1 MSNKLNNVY
10 NTPIKIIYGVK
21 NKYNKR
27 QYYEYIFI
35 GSIEKNI
42 KSIIEKFKELSLI
55 ETLDILKKDEIEL
68 LEEKYGKEWYKFFW
82 NKYHINNTFNIDN
95 KKFIE
100 NKSKYIK
107 EWFNERINKRKVI
120 SSYKTYGIHIKN
132 KNISS
137 LIMKNKNLEYDD
149 INSEGDNYKSNQGL
163 QFGGEENEKYEEI
176 DYESLYG
183 NIDDSE
189 IEEDKDIQDI
199 ETEDLNYSNEEEM
212 NNDSIS
218 EIEIED
224 KENKEID
231 ETSKDIDIDNNNED
245 NKNDL
250 NKLSKIADFEK
261 IRKNMIDLPTDKD
274 DNIYDDELKNN
285 IKKIYIYDEYINIDD
300 TFKNIKLKIFSKIKN
315 HNKYGDYN
323 YLMPSRV
330 YLWGEKFYDEK
341 KKEEVML
348 GIKWL
353 EHINLL
359 KVETCPN
366 SNIKVYSELR
376 NPINILSER
385 LALTINQI
393 KLEKLDNDI
402 LFDYMDYIDNYE
414 IFMIDIYNEL
424 GYNNNFSEKEYENLT
439 KTYFKI
445 YFPYISLA
453 DYKHIINYLNNN
465 DDIERKYIQKFYD
478 NNIVNIVLNN
488 QIEKIVSDT
497 NKYKN
502 INIINNENLIQIEIH
517 VDLEISNSKKVNKIN
532 FFNIFNNFNLDE
544 KYIFIQYTKNNGNM
558 IFKLNENII
567 NERVK
572 DSDYYNKVV
581 NWFNNNKY
589 GLTFKIDALE
599 GKFPLSVNINILGQ
613 LKYKLHFKEEDN
625 VNINDINKYNYIIRD
640 LITEINKY
648 SNIKFIIPK
657 DEDFKINF
665 MTLFEKINIKN
676 NKSINHNDLS
686 KFSKLFYPYVALV
699 IDPKKRTS
707 TTKQTEENVSKF
719 GTYLRYKRISKYEDV
734 NKIEDRIKYYL
745 KNYDTTSQQ
754 IIDVIEKQFN
764 IIHEKAVYYFNNVIE
779 KYPKIT
785 QYKKKTKYINENIKY
800 KTAGIEVSIQGKK
813 QENYKIRLS
822 GIRNIEQLIL
832 INNIINTILYLYVEI
847 YLNKNDK
854 YDYVKNILN
863 NIKNIAER
871 RYLVSNFVDYSNEQ
885 SNIKKYEKYDKLRI
899 GYSATDN
906 ILSYS
911 RACQNTKE
919 KPRGPIQYNNIND
932 VINDG
937 YKFNK
942 AYGWYE
948 KQFKINGK
956 MKTLKLVRMKRTGE
970 SDDSN
975 NTDIYYTCSPIKNKD
990 FIYIGFLTK
999 SKNPYGE
1006 LMPCCFLKDQSES
1019 NNIMK
1024 KNIFDIGIGKKINK
1038 NDLSDKN
1045 TNEQIYILN
1054 DTNILTDN
1062 KLSFLPPILDYFINK
1077 LNDKHMKIQNF
1088 LINTEGYY
1096 LKMGTIDNT
1105 FISAISKCYDLS
1117 YNDIMLNIKKSLL
1130 NNKNSKLIF
1139 NALNNGEIKL
1149 KYKTINNYLKYLETN
1164 NFSFNNIKHILTIPE
1179 VIDNKGINI
1188 ILFSKDI
1195 NLNNELYSSF
1205 KFNVK
1210 INIINNEEK
1219 YDENK
1224 NTIIIYNDKNAYYP
1238 IINIVKSE
1246 EKYKNKKIIYTKIF
1260 NNNDEIINIIKP
1272 YYNKLFDNLTEN
1284 IIKDYSIFTAKDL
1297 FNLISKK
1304 NNKNYI
1310 ITKQYIDIKN
1320 KVKYLILNDKYLLPV
1335 KSSGS
1340 LYNIPIIDNYNDY
1353 ILNYK
1358 DMIKIY
1364 DELKNDLNLDLTINK
1379 IIFNEKKND
1388 KFKING
1394 LIVNNLYVPVKE
1406 ELINKI
1412 NDYELIKMSSY
1423 KDIDENIMNKIY
1435 YSEKKHLKGESSD
1448 DNVKY
1453 SKKNK
1458 DKDNNIEKID
1468 DRIKLMNYHK
1478 YYNESYQLFRYN
1490 LSNYLTITNKKEILN
1505 ILDNNN
1511 LNDKEKLKGL
1521 KELIYE
1527 IINNKDLIDIYNEL
1541 IEDNKIKYNKDNNK
1555 QFVYIFD
1562 NEEILN
1568 LDNYKINNNRNIK
1581 NCSNSPHYT
1590 FTSKNNNKICMFS
1603 LSKKMAV
1610 IFINKIITELL
1621 NNGIQMKEILKLDGY
1636 EVSEIVNEKFFDEKD
1651 NQKIL
1656 MKSNNDASNPFI
1668 TYYNELN
1675 DVKQEYVKNKK
1686 DNKKQQKIY
1695 DTQEKFKEIVFN
1707 DKIKQEIFK
1716 DNNTILR
1723 AYCNSLNWLYNKDED
1738 NYTRNIKYFSLKQN
1752 EILKYIKSK
1761 IVNFIIDKQNKI
1773 NDVIN
1778 NDYDFIINLM
1788 GDTNKIKD
1796 NVFDYL
1802 IILSLIIDIPI
1813 IIYNQFEKIDFI
1825 ISNGKKFNK
1834 DNLTNLKFNK
1844 KSSINIQISKDIV
1857 YSIYYI

>member
-27 QYYEYIFI
+27 QYYQYIFL
-35 GSIEKNI
+35 GNIEKNI
-42 KSIIEKFKELSLI
+42 KSIIEKFKDISLI
-55 ETLDILKKDEIEL
+55 DALDIIKKDELEL
-68 LEEKYGKEWYKFFW
+68 LEDKYGKEWYKFFW
-82 NKYHINNTFNIDN
+82 NKYHIKNTFNPEN
-95 KKFIE
+95 KKFLE
-100 NKSKYIK
+100 NKNKFIK
-107 EWFNERINKRKVI
+107 DWFNERIKDKKTI
-120 SSYKTYGIHIKN
+120 SSSKTYGIHIKH

-137 LIMKNKNLEYDD
+137 LIMKNKNLDYDD
-149 INSEGDNYKSNQGL
+149 INSEGDNYKSGQNIQL
-163 QFGGEENEKYEEI
+163 GGDDEI
-176 DYESLYG
+176 DYETLYG
-183 NIDDSE
+183 DIDSDDSDE
-189 IEEDKDIQDI
+189 TEEDKDIQDI
-199 ETEDLNYSNEEEM
+199 ETEDLNYSSDEEIT
-212 NNDSIS
+212 NDSFSDIN
-218 EIEIED
+218 IED

-245 NKNDL
+245 NKNDI
-250 NKLSKIADFEK
+250 NKLSKITDFEK
-261 IRKNMIDLPTDKD
+261 IKNSMIDLSTDKD

-285 IKKIYIYDEYINIDD
+285 IQKIYIYDEYINIDD

-315 HNKYGDYN
+315 HSKYGDYN
-323 YLMPSRV
+323 YLMPSRQ
-330 YLWGEKFYDEK
+330 YLWAEKFYDEK
-341 KKEEVML
+341 KKEEIML

-359 KVETCPN
+359 NVETCPN

-402 LFDYMDYIDNYE
+402 LFDYIDYIDNYE

-424 GYNNNFSEKEYENLT
+424 GYNNSYNEKEYENLT
-439 KTYFKI
+439 KTFFKI

-465 DDIERKYIQKFYD
+465 DDLERKSIQKFYD

-488 QIEKIVSDT
+488 QIEKIVCDT

-502 INIINNENLIQIEIH
+502 INIISDENLIQIEIH
-517 VDLEISNSKKVNKIN
+517 VNLEVSNSKKINKLN
-532 FFNIFNNFNLDE
+532 FFNIFNNFNLND

-558 IFKLNENII
+558 IFKLNENVI
-567 NERVK
+567 NEKVK
-572 DSDYYNKVV
+572 DNDNYSRIV

-589 GLTFKIDALE
+589 GLTFKIDAIKD
-599 GKFPLSVNINILGQ
+599 KFPLSVNINILGQ

-625 VNINDINKYNYIIRD
+625 VNINDINKYNYIIKD

-648 SNIKFIIPK
+648 SNIKFNIPN

-665 MTLFEKINIKN
+665 MTLFEKFNIKN
-676 NKSINHNDLS
+676 NKYINHNDLS

-707 TTKQTEENVSKF
+707 TTKQSEEIVSKF

-745 KNYDTTSQQ
+745 KNYDTTAQQ

-800 KTAGIEVSIQGKK
+800 KTSGIEVSIQGKK

-822 GIRNIEQLIL
+822 GIRNVEQLIL

-863 NIKNIAER
+863 SIRNIAER
-871 RYLVSNFVDYSNEQ
+871 RYLVSNFVDYSNEP

-932 VINDG
+932 VLNDG
-937 YKFNK
+937 YKLNK
-942 AYGWYE
+942 AQGWYE
-948 KQFKINGK
+948 KQFKVNGK
-956 MKTLKLVRMKRTGE
+956 MKTLKLVKMKRTGE

-975 NTDIYYTCSPIKNKD
+975 TDIYYTCNPIKNKD
-990 FIYIGFLTK
+990 FMYIGFLTK

-1024 KNIFDIGIGKKINK
+1024 KNIFDIGIGKKVNK
-1038 NDLSDKN
+1038 NEIKDTN
-1045 TNEQIYILN
+1045 INEQVYILN
-1054 DTNILTDN
+1054 DTNILTDG
-1062 KLSFLPPILDYFINK
+1062 KLSLLPPILDYFINK
-1077 LNDKHMKIQNF
+1077 LNDKKMKIQNF
-1088 LINTEGYY
+1088 LINTDGYY

-1105 FISAISKCYDLS
+1105 FISAVSKCYDLT

-1130 NNKNSKLIF
+1130 NNKNAKLIF

-1164 NFSFNNIKHILTIPE
+1164 NFSFNNIKHILTIPG
-1179 VIDNKGINI
+1179 VIDDNGLNI
-1188 ILFSKDI
+1188 ILFSKDV
-1195 NLNNELYSSF
+1195 NLNNEIYSSF

-1210 INIINNEEK
+1210 INLINNEEK
-1219 YDENK
+1219 YDETK

-1238 IINIVKSE
+1238 IVHIFKSDD
-1246 EKYKNKKIIYTKIF
+1246 KNKNKKIIYTKIF
-1260 NNNDEIINIIKP
+1260 NNNDDIINIIKP
-1272 YYNKLFDNLTEN
+1272 YYEKLFNNLTEN
-1284 IIKDYSIFTAKDL
+1284 IIKDYIIFSAKDL
-1297 FNLISKK
+1297 YKIITNK
-1304 NNKNYI
+1304 NNKNYNI
-1310 ITKQYIDIKN
+1310 SKQYVDIKN

-1340 LYNIPIIDNYNDY
+1340 LYNIPIIDNYDDY

-1358 DMIKIY
+1358 DTIKIF
-1364 DELKNDLNLDLTINK
+1364 DELKNNLDLDLTVNK
-1379 IIFNEKKND
+1379 IIYSEKKND

-1394 LIVNNLYVPVKE
+1394 LIVNNLYVPIKE
-1406 ELINKI
+1406 ELINKS
-1412 NDYELIKMSSY
+1412 NDYELIKMTSY
-1423 KDIDENIMNKIY
+1423 KNIDENIMNKIY
-1435 YSEKKHLKGESSD
+1435 YSEKKHLKGESPDES
-1448 DNVKY
+1448 VKY
-1453 SKKNK
+1453 SKKK
-1458 DKDNNIEKID
+1458 ENIDEKID
-1468 DRIKLMNYHK
+1468 ERIKLMNYHK
-1478 YYNESYQLFRYN
+1478 YYNESYQLFRYH
-1490 LSNYLTITNKKEILN
+1490 LSNYLTSTNKKEILN
-1505 ILDNNN
+1505 ILDNDN
-1511 LNDKEKLKGL
+1511 LNDKEKLKEL
-1521 KELIYE
+1521 KEKIYE

-1541 IEDNKIKYNKDNNK
+1541 IDDNNKIKYNKDSNK

-1568 LDNYKINNNRNIK
+1568 LDNYKINNNRNVKSCI
-1581 NCSNSPHYT
+1581 NSPHYT
-1590 FTSKNNNKICMFS
+1590 FTSKNDNKICMFS

-1610 IFINKIITELL
+1610 IFINKVITELL
-1621 NNGIQMKEILKLDGY
+1621 NNGIQMKELLKLDGY
-1636 EVSEIVNEKFFDEKD
+1636 EVSEIVNEKFYDEKD

-1656 MKSNNDASNPFI
+1656 MKTNNDASNPFI

-1695 DTQEKFKEIVFN
+1695 DTQEKFKEIIFN
-1707 DKIKQEIFK
+1707 DKIKQEIYK

-1738 NYTRNIKYFSLKQN
+1738 NYTRNIKYYSIKQN

-1761 IVNFIIDKQNKI
+1761 IVNYVVDKKNKI
-1773 NDVIN
+1773 DDIIND
-1778 NDYDFIINLM
+1778 DYDFIINLM
-1788 GDTNKIKD
+1788 SDTNKIKD
-1796 NVFDYL
+1796 NVYDYL
-1802 IILSLIIDIPI
+1802 LILSKIIDIPI
-1813 IIYNQFEKIDFI
+1813 IIYDQFEKIDFI
-1825 ISNGKKFNK
+1825 ITDGKKITS
-1834 DNLTNLKFNK
+1834 DNLNDFKVNK
-1844 KSSINIQISKDIV
+1844 KKSINIQISKDII
-1857 YSIYYI
+1857 YSIYYL